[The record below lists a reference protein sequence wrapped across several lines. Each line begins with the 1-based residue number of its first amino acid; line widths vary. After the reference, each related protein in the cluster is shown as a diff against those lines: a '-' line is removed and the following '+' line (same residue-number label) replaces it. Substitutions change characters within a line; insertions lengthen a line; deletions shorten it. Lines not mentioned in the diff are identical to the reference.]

1 MWEVKSWELG
11 MGGLPYKCLTA
22 AYFTTDLSHAFF
34 CFSMLAGTP
43 DYMSPQL
50 TAAKV
55 QGKALY
61 DGTKADVW
69 ALGDTLMLLY
79 RADVML

>member
-1 MWEVKSWELG
+1 MHSSICPVDDILTHGSL
-11 MGGLPYKCLTA
+11 LP
-22 AYFTTDLSHAFF
+22 
-34 CFSMLAGTP
+34 AGTP

-69 ALGDTLMLLY
+69 ALGALVIPVIMPTP
-79 RADVML
+79 